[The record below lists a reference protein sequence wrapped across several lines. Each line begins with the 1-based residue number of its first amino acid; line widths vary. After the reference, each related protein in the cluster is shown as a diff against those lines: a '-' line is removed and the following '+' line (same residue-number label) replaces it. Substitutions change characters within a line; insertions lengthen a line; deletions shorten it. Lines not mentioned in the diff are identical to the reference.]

1 MKSGETVGRTCPRA
15 CVGTGAFRPVACPE
29 LSRSVILRAW
39 RGPLE
44 HELLFGELVRW
55 ERHGRAE
62 GLILPPHIVDLRVE
76 ATRVKVL
83 DGLERLREL
92 VAGPR
97 AAGEIH

>member
-1 MKSGETVGRTCPRA
+1 
-15 CVGTGAFRPVACPE
+15 
-29 LSRSVILRAW
+29 
-39 RGPLE
+39 LE

-76 ATRVKVL
+76 ATPVKVL
-83 DGLERLREL
+83 DGRERLREV
-92 VAGPR
+92 VAGPG

>member
-1 MKSGETVGRTCPRA
+1 MTILARVRLLDALDSI
-15 CVGTGAFRPVACPE
+15 
-29 LSRSVILRAW
+29 ILRAR

-76 ATRVKVL
+76 ATPVKVL
-83 DGLERLREL
+83 DGLVRLREL
-92 VAGPR
+92 VAGPG